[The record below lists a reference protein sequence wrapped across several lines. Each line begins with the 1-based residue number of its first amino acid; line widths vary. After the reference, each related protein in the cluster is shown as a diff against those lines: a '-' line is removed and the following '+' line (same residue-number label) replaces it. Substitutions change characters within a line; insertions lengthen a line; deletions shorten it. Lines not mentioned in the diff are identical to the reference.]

1 MAIDPKRLY
10 LNECKKFTIE
20 KKNSKKKKIKEKP
33 YRPCFQYF

>member
-20 KKNSKKKKIKEKP
+20 KKILKRKKLKKSRTDRVFNI
-33 YRPCFQYF
+33 F